1 MVEERKQ
8 PGILCIST
16 YEKGQSFLLEAARLG
31 CAVSL
36 LTTHKLGN
44 ADWPKD
50 ILAGFHTMPE
60 NLRAQDVLPYI
71 TRLFRHNNYG
81 RIVAL
86 DEFDLETAALARE
99 HLRLPGMRLTGTRYF
114 RDKLAMREGAQRGG
128 IAVPAFH
135 AVANHYALWQFM
147 EQQRADG
154 AVGPWLLKP
163 RSSASAI
170 GIHKVTNLDEVWP
183 LLEQLGDEASHHLL
197 ESFVPGEIYHVDAIW
212 WEGKLLF
219 SAAHK
224 YGKPPMQTM
233 HEGGVFT
240 TRTLDRASEEAR
252 GVHEIH
258 EHTIAALSAAGQMQL
273 SGVTHSEFIR
283 AHADGRFYFLETAA
297 RVGGAFIAEV
307 VEHANGVNPWAE
319 WAAIE
324 VALLRGETY
333 QLPPLRQEYAG
344 SVICLAK
351 QEQPDTSAYDAAE
364 VAYRMHKHHHA
375 GLLVKSESADR
386 VRALV
391 EEYGA
396 RFLDD
401 FCTRMDAPAK
411 PTS

>member
-1 MVEERKQ
+1 MIEEQKQ

-16 YEKGQSFLLEAARLG
+16 YEKGQAFLREAARLG

-36 LTTHKLGN
+36 LTTNKLAN
-44 ADWPKD
+44 ADWPRD
-50 ILAGFHTMPE
+50 VLAGFHTMPE
-60 NLRAQDVLPYI
+60 KLDARQVLPHI
-71 TRLFRHNNYG
+71 TRLFRHHNYG

-99 HLRLPGMRLTGTRYF
+99 HLRLPGMGLTATRYF
-114 RDKLAMREGAQRGG
+114 RDKLAMREGARRGG
-128 IAVPAFH
+128 IAVPGFSS
-135 AVANHYALWQFM
+135 VANHHALWQFM
-147 EQQRADG
+147 E
-154 AVGPWLLKP
+154 AVPGPWLLKP

-170 GIHKVTNLDEVWP
+170 GIQKATAQAEIWP
-183 LLEQLGDEASHHLL
+183 LLERLGDEASHHLL

-212 WEGKLLF
+212 WQGKLLF
-219 SAAHK
+219 AAAHK

-240 TRTLDRASEEAR
+240 TRTLDRESEEAR
-252 GVHEIH
+252 ALCAFHER
-258 EHTIAALSAAGQMQL
+258 TIAALSAAGKVEL

-283 AHADGRFYFLETAA
+283 AGGSPNGGDGQFYFLETAA

-307 VEHANGVNPWAE
+307 VEYANGVNPWAA

-333 QLPPLRQEYAG
+333 QLPELRQEYAG

-351 QEQPDTSAYDAAE
+351 QEEPDTAAYDAPE
-364 VAYRMHKHHHA
+364 VVYRLRKHHHA
-375 GLLVKSESADR
+375 GLLVKSDSAER
-386 VRALV
+386 VQALL
-391 EEYGA
+391 EEYGG

-401 FCTRMDAPAK
+401 FCTRMDVPDK